1 MEPDL
6 REINPNSNL
15 KHNPRRYKMKL
26 LELKKIKK
34 SYTLYDKEKAEVLH
48 DVNLS
53 FETGEFVSILGESG
67 CGKSTLMNIIG
78 GMDSD
83 FEGDVLVQGKSLKEM
98 KEKEIDD
105 YRKNKIG
112 FVFQSFNLI
121 PHLSVLENVT
131 IAMQLTDKSE
141 QERNIRAKEILTE
154 IGLEDHMTKK
164 PNQLSGGQKQRV
176 AIARALANDPEII
189 LADEP
194 TGALDQGTSEQIL
207 DLLDNIAKKG
217 MLIIIVTHS
226 QKVAD
231 RGSRIVKIED
241 GNIKDDIKLKESYQA
256 TSEKKQSKSKTLSL
270 GSSFKLALKNMK
282 LKASRNILVALGGS
296 IGILSVVLMLSLG
309 SGVTKYINNEINS
322 SLNPLMI
329 DITKPVKSDKTDKQS
344 PREQMQAETEPIIQA
359 DIVKIKSISHVISIE
374 KVSML
379 NRKSSAVF
387 EGKRT
392 DIQQLATITKSVDK
406 KILKAGNLPGEN
418 EILLTTAQA
427 KLLTSDK
434 TYKTLIGKKI
444 KVYVNE
450 IKDNNKPII
459 LEKEL
464 SVSGVS
470 EQKDNMP
477 QGNSIA
483 YIPYSVLENTYSS
496 QGMQL
501 KPTQINAYADNRDNV
516 KAIKLKVEKL
526 GYSSS
531 NTAKIL
537 QRVTTYLDMATLVL
551 SGIAGI
557 SLIVSG
563 IMILVVLY
571 ISVVERTRE
580 IGILR
585 AIGARKKDIKRIFF
599 SEAALLGLF
608 SGLIAIVSAEI
619 ISLLLN
625 RVLLNKFGAE
635 LINLSYGNMLFGIA
649 TSTIISIIAGL
660 LPSSKAAK
668 LDPMESL
675 RYE

>member
-1 MEPDL
+1 
-6 REINPNSNL
+6 
-15 KHNPRRYKMKL
+15 MKL
-26 LELKKIKK
+26 LELKKVKK
-34 SYTLYDKEKAEVLH
+34 SYTLYGNEKVKVLH
-48 DVNLS
+48 DVNLD

-83 FEGDVLVQGKSLKEM
+83 FKGDVIVQGKSLKDM
-98 KEKEIDD
+98 KESEIDD

-131 IAMQLTDKSE
+131 IAMQMTAQSE
-141 QERNIRAKEILTE
+141 KERNKRAKEILIE
-154 IGLEDHMTKK
+154 VGLGSQMTKK

-194 TGALDQGTSEQIL
+194 TGSLDQGTSEQIL
-207 DLLDNIAKKG
+207 TLLDNIAKRG
-217 MLIIIVTHS
+217 MLIIAVTHS

-231 RGSRIVKIED
+231 RGSRIVHIED
-241 GNIKDDIKLKESYQA
+241 GSIKDDIRLKESYP
-256 TSEKKQSKSKTLSL
+256 TISNRKENKSKTLSFV
-270 GSSFKLALKNMK
+270 SSFKLALKNMK
-282 LKASRNILVALGGS
+282 LKAKRNILVALGGS

-309 SGVTKYINNEINS
+309 SGVTNYINDEINS

-329 DITKPVKSDKTDKQS
+329 DIIKPVKGEKAKQG
-344 PREQMQAETEPIIQA
+344 PPDEQRQSTEPINQV
-359 DIVKIKSISHVISIE
+359 DINKIKKIPHVSSIE
-374 KVSML
+374 EVSLL

-392 DIQQLATITKSVDK
+392 DIQELSTITKSVDK
-406 KILKAGNLPGEN
+406 EILKAGDLPKES
-418 EILLTTAQA
+418 EILLTAEQA

-434 TYKTLIGKKI
+434 TYKTLVGKKI
-444 KVYVNE
+444 IVYVNE
-450 IKDNNKPII
+450 IDDENKPII

-464 SVSGVS
+464 TVSGVS
-470 EQKDNMP
+470 EQKDKIP
-477 QGNSIA
+477 QGNPMT
-483 YIPYSVLENTYSS
+483 YIPYSTLENVYSS
-496 QGMQL
+496 QGMTL
-501 KPTQINAYADNRDNV
+501 KPIQVNAYADNRDNV
-516 KAIKLKVEKL
+516 KAIKAKVEKL

-537 QRVTTYLDMATLVL
+537 DQVTTYLNMATYMLA
-551 SGIAGI
+551 GIAGI
-557 SLIVSG
+557 SLLVSG

-608 SGLIAIVSAEI
+608 SGLIAILAAVI
-619 ISLLLN
+619 ISF
-625 RVLLNKFGAE
+625 LLNKVLMNIFSVE
-635 LINLSYGNMLFGIA
+635 LINLTFGNMFFGIA

>member
-1 MEPDL
+1 
-6 REINPNSNL
+6 
-15 KHNPRRYKMKL
+15 MKL

-34 SYTLYDKEKAEVLH
+34 SYTLYDKEKVKVLH
-48 DVNLS
+48 DINLS

-83 FEGDVLVQGKSLKEM
+83 FEGDVLVQGKSLKDM
-98 KEKEIDD
+98 KEREIDD

-131 IAMQLTDKSE
+131 IAMQMTAQSE
-141 QERNIRAKEILTE
+141 RERSKRAKEILTE
-154 IGLEDHMTKK
+154 VGLQDQMMKK

-194 TGALDQGTSEQIL
+194 TGALDQGTSKQIL

-217 MLIIIVTHS
+217 MLIIAVTHS

-241 GNIKDDIKLKESYQA
+241 GNIKDDIKLKENYHT
-256 TSEKKQSKSKTLSL
+256 TSDKKENKSKTLSFV
-270 GSSFKLALKNMK
+270 SSFKLALKNMK
-282 LKASRNILVALGGS
+282 LKAKRNILVALGGS
-296 IGILSVVLMLSLG
+296 IGILSVILMLSLG
-309 SGVTKYINNEINS
+309 SGVTKYINDEINN

-329 DITKPVKSDKTDKQS
+329 DITKPVKSVKAAQGRPMD
-344 PREQMQAETEPIIQA
+344 QMQAATESINQV
-359 DIVKIKSISHVISIE
+359 DIDKIKTIFHVSSIE
-374 KVSML
+374 KISSL
-379 NRKSSAVF
+379 NRKSSAVY

-392 DIQQLATITKSVDK
+392 DIQQLSTISKSVDK
-406 KILKAGNLPGEN
+406 EILAAGNLPREN
-418 EILLTTAQA
+418 EILLTSQQA

-444 KVYVNE
+444 IVYVNE
-450 IKDNNKPII
+450 IDDKNKPLI

-464 SVSGVS
+464 TVSGVS
-470 EQKDNMP
+470 EQKDNVP
-477 QGNSIA
+477 QGNFA
-483 YIPYSVLENTYSS
+483 YIPYSTLDIMYSS
-496 QGMQL
+496 QAMVL
-501 KPTQINAYADNRDNV
+501 KPSQINAYADNRNHV
-516 KAIKLKVEKL
+516 KEIKSKVEKL

-531 NTAKIL
+531 KTAKIL
-537 QRVTTYLDMATLVL
+537 EQVTNYLNMATYVL
-551 SGIAGI
+551 SAIAGI

-608 SGLIAIVSAEI
+608 SGLLAIVGAFV

-625 RVLLNKFGAE
+625 RVLLNSFGVE
-635 LINLSYGNMLFGIA
+635 LINLTFGNMLFGIA

>member
-1 MEPDL
+1 
-6 REINPNSNL
+6 
-15 KHNPRRYKMKL
+15 MKL

-34 SYTLYDKEKAEVLH
+34 SYKLYDKEKVKVLY

-83 FEGDVLVQGKSLKEM
+83 FEGDVLVQGKSLKDM
-98 KEKEIDD
+98 KEQEIDD

-131 IAMQLTDKSE
+131 IAMQMTDKSE
-141 QERNIRAKEILTE
+141 KERNKRAKEILTE
-154 IGLEDHMTKK
+154 IGLGDQIMKK

-194 TGALDQGTSEQIL
+194 TGSLDQGTSEQIL
-207 DLLDNIAKKG
+207 TLLDNIAKKG
-217 MLIIIVTHS
+217 MLIIAVTHS

-241 GNIKDDIKLKESYQA
+241 GKIKDDIKLKESYQ
-256 TSEKKQSKSKTLSL
+256 TISNRKENKSKTLSFV
-270 GSSFKLALKNMK
+270 SSFKLALKNMK

-309 SGVTKYINNEINS
+309 NGVTKYINDEINA

-329 DITKPVKSDKTDKQS
+329 DITKPVKSEKTAS
-344 PREQMQAETEPIIQA
+344 ERPRDQIQAATEPINQA
-359 DIVKIKSISHVISIE
+359 DIDKIKTISHISSIE
-374 KVSML
+374 KVSLL
-379 NRKSSAVF
+379 NRKSSAVY
-387 EGKRT
+387 EEKRT
-392 DIQQLATITKSVDK
+392 DIQQLSTITKSVDK
-406 KILKAGNLPGEN
+406 GILTAGNLPKEN
-418 EILLTTAQA
+418 EILLTSAQA
-427 KLLTSDK
+427 KLLTTDK

-444 KVYVNE
+444 TVYVNE
-450 IKDNNKPII
+450 IDNNNKPII
-459 LEKEL
+459 LAKDL

-470 EQKDNMP
+470 DQKDNIP
-477 QGNSIA
+477 QGNQVA
-483 YIPYSVLENTYSS
+483 YISYSTLENAYNS
-496 QGMQL
+496 QGITL
-501 KPTQINAYADNRDNV
+501 KPIQINAYAV
-516 KAIKLKVEKL
+516 KSDDVKGIKSKVEKL
-526 GYSSS
+526 GFSSS
-531 NTAKIL
+531 KTAKIL
-537 QRVTTYLDMATLVL
+537 EQVTTYLDMATLVL

-608 SGLIAIVSAEI
+608 SGFIAIAGAVVVSV
-619 ISLLLN
+619 LLN
-625 RVLLNKFGAE
+625 RVLLNAFGVE
-635 LINLSYGNMLFGIA
+635 LINLTFGNMLFGIA

>member
-1 MEPDL
+1 M
-6 REINPNSNL
+6 NS
-15 KHNPRRYKMKL
+15 KKTRFEEKSMKL
-26 LELKKIKK
+26 LELKNIKK
-34 SYTLYDKEKAEVLH
+34 SYKLYDKEKVKVLH

-83 FEGDVLVQGKSLKEM
+83 FEGDIIVQGKSLKGM
-98 KEKEIDD
+98 KEREIDD

-131 IAMQLTDKSE
+131 IAMQMTAKSE
-141 QERNIRAKEILTE
+141 KERNKRAVEILTE
-154 IGLEDHMTKK
+154 VGLANQLTKK

-194 TGALDQGTSEQIL
+194 TGALDQETSEQIL
-207 DLLDNIAKKG
+207 TLLDNIAKKG
-217 MLIIIVTHS
+217 MLIITVTHS
-226 QKVAD
+226 QRVAD
-231 RGSRIVKIED
+231 KGSRIVKIED
-241 GNIKDDIKLKESYQA
+241 GKIKDDINLKERYQ
-256 TSEKKQSKSKTLSL
+256 TISEKKQNKAKTLSL
-270 GSSFKLALKNMK
+270 GASFKLALKNMR
-282 LKASRNILVALGGS
+282 LKASRNILVSLGGS
-296 IGILSVVLMLSLG
+296 IGILSVILMLSLG
-309 SGVTKYINNEINS
+309 SGVTKYINDEINS

-329 DITKPVKSDKTDKQS
+329 DITNKSEQADKGN
-344 PREQMQAETEPIIQA
+344 PREQMQAEAKPLEQK
-359 DIVKIKSISHVISIE
+359 DLDKIKKISHVKSVE
-374 KVSML
+374 KETTV
-379 NRKSSAVF
+379 NRKSSAVY
-387 EGKRT
+387 ENKRT
-392 DIQQLATITKSVDK
+392 DIQLLQTITKSFDK
-406 KILKAGNLPGEN
+406 ELLVAGKLPGVN
-418 EILLTTAQA
+418 EILLTKSEA
-427 KLLTSDK
+427 KSLTSDK
-434 TYKTLIGKKI
+434 TYKTLVGKK
-444 KVYVNE
+444 VTFYVNE
-450 IKDNNKPII
+450 IDEQNKPLI

-464 SVSGVS
+464 SVSGITD
-470 EQKDNMP
+470 QKDKTPGMVMSYTP
-477 QGNSIA
+477 FSTLETI
-483 YIPYSVLENTYSS
+483 YSDKGLV
-496 QGMQL
+496 L
-501 KPTQINAYADNRDNV
+501 KPSQINAYAEKREDVDGI
-516 KAIKLKVEKL
+516 KAKIEKL

-531 NTAKIL
+531 KTAKIMK
-537 QRVTTYLDMATLVL
+537 QVTNYLDMATLL
-551 SGIAGI
+551 LAGIAGI

-599 SEAALLGLF
+599 SESALLGLF
-608 SGLIAIVSAEI
+608 SGFIAVVSAIV

-625 RVLLNKFGAE
+625 KVLVDQFGAK
-635 LINLSYGNMLFGIA
+635 LINLTIGNMFFGLA

>member
-1 MEPDL
+1 
-6 REINPNSNL
+6 
-15 KHNPRRYKMKL
+15 
-26 LELKKIKK
+26 
-34 SYTLYDKEKAEVLH
+34 
-48 DVNLS
+48 
-53 FETGEFVSILGESG
+53 
-67 CGKSTLMNIIG
+67 IG

-83 FEGDVLVQGKSLKEM
+83 FEGDVIVQGKSLKDM
-98 KEKEIDD
+98 KEREIDD

-131 IAMQLTDKSE
+131 IAMQMTDKSE
-141 QERNIRAKEILTE
+141 KERNTRAKEILTE
-154 IGLEDHMTKK
+154 IGLGDQLTKR

-217 MLIIIVTHS
+217 MLIITVTHS

-241 GNIKDDIKLKESYQA
+241 GNIKEDIKLKERYQTIEA
-256 TSEKKQSKSKTLSL
+256 KEQNKSKTLSL
-270 GSSFKLALKNMK
+270 VSSIKLALKNMK

-329 DITKPVKSDKTDKQS
+329 DITKPVKTDKAAQQG
-344 PREQMQAETEPIIQA
+344 PRGQMQAASEPISQA
-359 DIVKIKSISHVISIE
+359 DMDKIKTISHVSSIE
-374 KVSML
+374 QVSML

-387 EGKRT
+387 DEKRT
-392 DIQQLATITKSVDK
+392 DIQQLSTITRSVDK
-406 KILKAGNLPGEN
+406 KILAAGKLPSEN
-418 EILLTTAQA
+418 EILLTAEQA

-434 TYKTLIGKKI
+434 TYKTLIGKKVT
-444 KVYVNE
+444 VYVNE
-450 IKDNNKPII
+450 IDDKNKPII

-464 SVSGVS
+464 SVSGIS
-470 EQKDNMP
+470 DQKDNLP
-477 QGNSIA
+477 QGNLA
-483 YIPYSVLENTYSS
+483 YISYSTLENVYSS
-496 QGMQL
+496 QSMVL
-501 KPTQINAYADNRDNV
+501 KPMQINAYADNRDNV
-516 KAIKLKVEKL
+516 TAIKSKVEKL
-526 GYSSS
+526 GFSSS
-531 NTAKIL
+531 KTAKIL
-537 QRVTTYLDMATLVL
+537 EQVTTYLNMATFVL
-551 SGIAGI
+551 SAIAGI

-608 SGLIAIVSAEI
+608 SGLIAIAGAAVISA
-619 ISLLLN
+619 
-625 RVLLNKFGAE
+625 LLNKVMLDHFGVE
-635 LINLSYGNMLFGIA
+635 LINLSFGNMFFGIA

>member
-1 MEPDL
+1 
-6 REINPNSNL
+6 
-15 KHNPRRYKMKL
+15 MKL

-34 SYTLYDKEKAEVLH
+34 SYTLFDKEKVKVLH

-131 IAMQLTDKSE
+131 IAMQMTDKSE
-141 QERNIRAKEILTE
+141 KERNIRAKEILTE
-154 IGLEDHMTKK
+154 IGLGDQITKK

-217 MLIIIVTHS
+217 MLIITVTHS

-241 GNIKDDIKLKESYQA
+241 GNIKEDIKLKESYQA
-256 TSEKKQSKSKTLSL
+256 TSEKKQNKSKTLSL
-270 GSSFKLALKNMK
+270 GSSFKLALKNMR

-329 DITKPVKSDKTDKQS
+329 DITKPVKGEKTEQQR
-344 PREQMQAETEPIIQA
+344 PREQMQAASEPINQA
-359 DIVKIKSISHVISIE
+359 DIDKIKTVSHVNSIE

-379 NRKSSAVF
+379 NRKSSAVY

-392 DIQQLATITKSVDK
+392 DIQLLSTITKSVDK
-406 KILKAGNLPGEN
+406 KILKAGKLPGDN

-444 KVYVNE
+444 MVYVNE
-450 IKDNNKPII
+450 NDVKNKPVI

-470 EQKDNMP
+470 EQKDNVP
-477 QGNSIA
+477 QGNSA
-483 YIPYSVLENTYSS
+483 YIPYSTLENAYSTH
-496 QGMQL
+496 GLLL
-501 KPTQINAYADNRDNV
+501 KPIQINAYTDNRDNV
-516 KAIKLKVEKL
+516 KSIKAKVEKL

-537 QRVTTYLDMATLVL
+537 EKVTTYLDMATLVL
-551 SGIAGI
+551 SSIAGI

-599 SEAALLGLF
+599 SEAALLGIF
-608 SGLIAIVSAEI
+608 SGLIAILGAIV

-625 RVLLNKFGAE
+625 RVLFNKFGVE
-635 LINLSYGNMLFGIA
+635 LINLTYGNMFFGIA
-649 TSTIISIIAGL
+649 TSTIISIIAGV